1 MSHILSFSSV
11 VAAAQ
16 RRSLKSGATRHAQ
29 YRQLMDDLQVII
41 GARSAGAFVV
51 LCYLA
56 HELATEIRA
65 TLAVVQSH

>member
-11 VAAAQ
+11 VAAAR
-16 RRSLKSGATRHAQ
+16 RRSLKSDATRHAQ
-29 YRQLMDDLQVII
+29 FRQLMDDLQVII
-41 GARSAGAFVV
+41 GAQTGAFAV

-56 HELATEIRA
+56 HEFATEIRA